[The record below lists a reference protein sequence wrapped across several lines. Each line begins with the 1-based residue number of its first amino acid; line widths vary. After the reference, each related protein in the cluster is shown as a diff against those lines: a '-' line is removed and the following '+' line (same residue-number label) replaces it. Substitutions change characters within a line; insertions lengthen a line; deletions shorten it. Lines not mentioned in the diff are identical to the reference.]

1 MAALTGTRRGGLV
14 STILNSILLRHDDLQ
29 LCRKQSTNN
38 VPVRVMN
45 LKLPQ
50 EMFQGVS
57 GKGSIGRAL

>member
-14 STILNSILLRHDDLQ
+14 STILNSILLRHNDLQ
-29 LCRKQSTNN
+29 LRKQSTNN
-38 VPVRVMN
+38 VPVNVMN